1 MAMKSPLASALV
13 WNKWLKDCPHCLKP
27 VLHRR
32 YAGDI
37 FVIFV
42 SFSSLDQ
49 AKKFKRILPSKQPN
63 VNFSLE
69 KENDD
74 LFKASIFIVKKEFFH

>member
-1 MAMKSPLASALV
+1 MESPLASALG

-27 VLHRR
+27 VLYRQ

-37 FVIFV
+37 FVIFL

-49 AKKFKRILPSKQPN
+49 AEKFKRILSSKQPN
-63 VNFSLE
+63 LNSSLE

-74 LFKASIFIVKKEFFH
+74 LFKASIFIVKKEIFR